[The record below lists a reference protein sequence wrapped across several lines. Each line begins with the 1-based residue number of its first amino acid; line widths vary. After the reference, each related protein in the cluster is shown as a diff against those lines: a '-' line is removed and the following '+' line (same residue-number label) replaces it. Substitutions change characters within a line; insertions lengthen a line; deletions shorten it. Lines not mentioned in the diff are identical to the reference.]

1 MPGLKLET
9 NVITGIDLAGKPKKP
24 TGLALWKN
32 KKVETKLT
40 YIDNEIF
47 ESITHNKPAIVAID
61 VPLSFPKKGVPRNA
75 HREMIRRG
83 CHVFSSRL
91 PAMEK
96 LTVRA
101 IKLNDLMSKEGYK
114 TIQVHPTSSRKVSSM
129 PSNDW
134 KRIQAILQSTG
145 LGADLKVLAVKSH
158 EIDAVIAALTAYLY
172 MNNQAEALGDE
183 GEEDIIIPK
192 KQDWRAPQL

>member
-1 MPGLKLET
+1 MET

-32 KKVETKLT
+32 KKVETKLIH
-40 YIDNEIF
+40 IDNEIF
-47 ESITHNKPAIVAID
+47 ESVTHNKPAIVAING
-61 VPLSFPKKGVPRNA
+61 PLSFPKKGVPRNA

-83 CHVFSSRL
+83 CHVFSPRL

-101 IKLNDLMSKEGYK
+101 IKLNALMTKEGYK
-114 TIQVHPTSSRKVSSM
+114 TIEVHSTSSRKVLSM
-129 PSNDW
+129 PSRDW
-134 KRIQAILQSTG
+134 KRVQAILRSTG
-145 LGADLKVLAVKSH
+145 LGADLKVHVVKYH
-158 EIDAVIAALTAYLY
+158 EIDAVIAALTAYLH

-183 GEEDIIIPK
+183 GEGYIIIPK
-192 KQDWRAPQL
+192 KQDWRALQL